1 MYHYSD
7 ILSNHLVMS
16 LNLSIH
22 RITGIFTVGK
32 GKDYFLRNLSRL
44 IFVIVITSVIA
55 IPIFKTI
62 YNDNLT
68 QRHWTLDMILFGGR
82 DVWYLYGVLLASV
95 FLPLVK
101 IDHPISK
108 YKLAFFFAGILLSAT
123 AMLPYRQTFLAPLQL
138 FCMGVAS
145 YIFHKLIF
153 SLQLKMRWIYVLVLF
168 ILMSTFEIVLYIVTG
183 ANIFPFVSMMLLI
196 ILFLH
201 FNVPTPP
208 FLNFIVRKSYYIYE
222 IHYVVNI
229 LVALI
234 FVNKDDWNINGVFA
248 LKSLGNAWIYTAI
261 VFAISFAFSVPL
273 STLHLSVWEV
283 LANKTLYKIK
293 VFSWVYWLV
302 LVIWMAI
309 WLTWICITYYNF

>member
-1 MYHYSD
+1 MKLKTIDSAKFSKAPRGNA
-7 ILSNHLVMS
+7 LVEVARLACLLVMIVNHWNLAANVS
-16 LNLSIH
+16 LLGHSFEPFGEWVSIYPFIV
-22 RITGIFTVGK
+22 ITGIFTVGK

-153 SLQLKMRWIYVLVLF
+153 
-168 ILMSTFEIVLYIVTG
+168 
-183 ANIFPFVSMMLLI
+183 
-196 ILFLH
+196 
-201 FNVPTPP
+201 
-208 FLNFIVRKSYYIYE
+208 
-222 IHYVVNI
+222 
-229 LVALI
+229 
-234 FVNKDDWNINGVFA
+234 
-248 LKSLGNAWIYTAI
+248 
-261 VFAISFAFSVPL
+261 
-273 STLHLSVWEV
+273 
-283 LANKTLYKIK
+283 
-293 VFSWVYWLV
+293 
-302 LVIWMAI
+302 
-309 WLTWICITYYNF
+309 CYN